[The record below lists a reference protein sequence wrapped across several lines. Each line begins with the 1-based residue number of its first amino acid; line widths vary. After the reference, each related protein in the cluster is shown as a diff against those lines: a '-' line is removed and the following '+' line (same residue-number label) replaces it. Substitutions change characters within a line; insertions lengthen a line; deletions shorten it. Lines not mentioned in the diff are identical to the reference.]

1 METRQA
7 GRLSFGEENFGTAQL
22 GDRRRTRRLVET
34 ADRMVRHPGGT
45 LPDKLPLPAALKG
58 LYRLVDPQAVTHAA
72 VLKPHRELTL
82 ERMRIHD
89 GVVLTIHDTTELDYT
104 GKKFLQTIGQI
115 GNGSR
120 RGYLCHNTLAVDARS
135 REVIGLANQI
145 LFCRPEVCDNE
156 SRQARRERATR
167 ESRLWKRGSEAI
179 GPAPPGKHWVDVC
192 DRGADLFE
200 YLDHKHL
207 HQQSYL
213 VRSKHNRWVF
223 VERDG
228 PHGRGKLHDLAR
240 ELPELGR
247 KEVDVRARDGRPGRT
262 VQVRVAAG
270 AVSLIPPQ
278 QKRGEYRNEPLSTWV
293 VHVREIDPPAGVE
306 PVEWI
311 LLTNV
316 PATSF
321 KEACE
326 RIDWYRCRW
335 IIEEFHKA
343 QKTGCGIEL
352 PQFTNEERLDPVIA
366 LLSVVALSLL
376 KLRSASRQ
384 PDAAVRP
391 ATEVV
396 PAMHVAVLAGWRFGT
411 AATDLTVH
419 EFFYALAR
427 LGGHQNRKH
436 DHPPGWLVLWRGWMK
451 LQSMVEGAA
460 AMGVT
465 KCG

>member
-7 GRLSFGEENFGTAQL
+7 GRLSFGEENFGTAPL

-82 ERMRIHD
+82 QRMRVHD

-120 RGYLCHNTLAVDARS
+120 RGYLCHNTLAVDSRS

-179 GPAPPGKHWVDVC
+179 GPAPPGKRWVDVC

-200 YLDHKHL
+200 YLDYKHL
-207 HQQSYL
+207 HQELYL
-213 VRSKHNRWVF
+213 VRSKHNRWVL

-228 PHGRGKLHDLAR
+228 QRVRCKLHDIAR

-247 KEVDVRARDGRPGRT
+247 KEVDVGARDGRPART

-270 AVSLIPPQ
+270 AVSLIPPK
-278 QKRGEYRNEPLSTWV
+278 QKRGEHRDEPLSTWV

-316 PATSF
+316 SVKSF
-321 KEACE
+321 EDACE

-335 IIEEFHKA
+335 IIEEYHKA

-352 PQFTNEERLDPVIA
+352 PQFTNQERLEPVIA

-391 ATEVV
+391 ATQVV

>member
-7 GRLSFGEENFGTAQL
+7 GRLSFGEENFGKAQL

-45 LPDKLPLPAALKG
+45 LPDKLPCPAALKG

-72 VLKPHRELTL
+72 VFKPHRELTL
-82 ERMRIHD
+82 ERMRLHD

-104 GKKFLQTIGQI
+104 GKKFLETIGQI

-179 GPAPPGKHWVDVC
+179 GPAPPGKRWVDVC

-200 YLDHKHL
+200 YLDYKHL

-213 VRSKHNRWVF
+213 VRSKHNRLVF
-223 VERDG
+223 AKRDG
-228 PHGRGKLHDLAR
+228 QRVRCKLHDIAR

-247 KEVDVRARDGRPGRT
+247 KEVNVRARDGRPGRT

-278 QKRGEYRNEPLSTWV
+278 QKRGEHRDEPLSTWV
-293 VHVREIDPPAGVE
+293 VHVREIDPPTGVE

-316 PATSF
+316 PAASF
-321 KEACE
+321 QEACE
-326 RIDWYRCRW
+326 RIDWYSCRW

-352 PQFTNEERLDPVIA
+352 PQFTSEERLDPVIA

-376 KLRSASRQ
+376 QLRSASRQ
-384 PDAAVRP
+384 PDAAKRP

-411 AATDLTVH
+411 ATTGLTVH

-427 LGGHQNRKH
+427 LGGHQNRKR

-451 LQSMVEGAA
+451 LQSMVDGAV

>member
-7 GRLSFGEENFGTAQL
+7 ERLSFGEENFGTARL

-45 LPDKLPLPAALKG
+45 LPDKLPWPAALKG

-82 ERMRIHD
+82 QRMRVHD

-104 GKKFLQTIGQI
+104 GKKFLQAIGQI

-120 RGYLCHNTLAVDARS
+120 RGYLCHNTLAVDAGS

-145 LFCRPEVCDNE
+145 LFCRPEVGETE

-179 GPAPPGKHWVDVC
+179 GPSPPGKHWVDVC

-200 YLDHKHL
+200 YLDFKHL
-207 HQQSYL
+207 HQQLYL
-213 VRSKHNRWVF
+213 VRSKHNRWVL

-228 PHGRGKLHDLAR
+228 QRVRCKLHDTAR

-247 KEVDVRARDGRPGRT
+247 KEVNVRARDGRPARS
-262 VQVRVAAG
+262 VKVRVAAG
-270 AVSLIPPQ
+270 AVSLIPPK
-278 QKRGEYRNEPLSTWV
+278 QKRGEHGDEPLSTCV

-316 PATSF
+316 PIKSF
-321 KEACE
+321 EEACE

-352 PQFTNEERLDPVIA
+352 PQFTTEERLDPVIA

-376 KLRSASRQ
+376 KLRSASRH

-391 ATEVV
+391 AIQVV
-396 PAMHVAVLAGWRFGT
+396 PAMHVAVLAGWRFG
-411 AATDLTVH
+411 AATTDLTVH